1 MITITRQ
8 RARRLRAVFRRRV
21 LGIGHR
27 GEIPPLVL
35 HAEGAR
41 LRAQHLYQHLAV
53 EYVEPGAPRQLDS
66 VTLPLEALADFEGRD
81 ENPVV
86 LESAGP
92 DMVVASWQER
102 GIPRSRE
109 YPATPF
115 GTIAPFP
122 DAPRV
127 RRRPDRIPSPGT
139 VLRRRG
145 GPDRRGGDSCRPPQ
159 SSSARLRGAGC
170 RD

>member
-1 MITITRQ
+1 LITITRQ

-21 LGIGHR
+21 LGIHHR
-27 GEIPPLVL
+27 GTIPPLVL

-86 LESAGP
+86 LESP
-92 DMVVASWQER
+92 VEF
-102 GIPRSRE
+102 PRRFLR
-109 YPATPF
+109 TPSALF
-115 GTIAPFP
+115 G
-122 DAPRV
+122 DQ
-127 RRRPDRIPSPGT
+127 G
-139 VLRRRG
+139 
-145 GPDRRGGDSCRPPQ
+145 
-159 SSSARLRGAGC
+159 RLRQHTRNG
-170 RD
+170 RQ